1 MQRFRL
7 PNYRR
12 SVSSQTLTRWVGR
25 LVLLTLAVVAIGL
38 LVGFVRMT
46 WAEHKINQESAQQ
59 LAANEAQKQRNA
71 ALKGE
76 AEFRESGMYAEQ
88 AAREQLGM
96 ARDGETVLLPTVVLP
111 AASQPAPPPSA
122 ATTAAPEV
130 ILASTSASAPNYQRW
145 WRALFPG
152 ADASP

>member
-7 PNYRR
+7 PNYRAP
-12 SVSSQTLTRWVGR
+12 VSSQSLTRWVGR
-25 LVLLTLAVVAIGL
+25 LVLLTLGVLAVGL

-59 LAANEAQKQRNA
+59 LAANEAQQQRNA

-96 ARDGETVLLPTVVLP
+96 ARDGDTVLLPTVVIP
-111 AASQPAPPPSA
+111 AASPPAPPPA
-122 ATTAAPEV
+122 ANPSEPQVVLAA
-130 ILASTSASAPNYQRW
+130 TSASTPNYQRW

-152 ADASP
+152 TADNP

>member
-7 PNYRR
+7 PNYRPPF
-12 SVSSQTLTRWVGR
+12 SSQSLTRWVGR
-25 LVLLTLAVVAIGL
+25 LVLLTLGILAVGL
-38 LVGFVRMT
+38 LIGFVRMT

-59 LAANEAQKQRNA
+59 LAANEAQQQRNA

-88 AAREQLGM
+88 AALEQLGM
-96 ARDGETVLLPTVVLP
+96 ARDGETVLLPTVVIP
-111 AASQPAPPPSA
+111 AASPPAPPPA
-122 ATTAAPEV
+122 ANPSQPQVVLAA
-130 ILASTSASAPNYQRW
+130 TSASAPNYQRW

-152 ADASP
+152 TAENP

>member
-7 PNYRR
+7 PNYRPPI
-12 SVSSQTLTRWVGR
+12 SSQSFTRWVGR
-25 LVLLTLAVVAIGL
+25 LVLLTLGVLAIGL

-59 LAANEAQKQRNA
+59 EAANEAQKQRNA

-111 AASQPAPPPSA
+111 AASQPAPPPPA
-122 ATTAAPEV
+122 ANAAAPEIMLV
-130 ILASTSASAPNYQRW
+130 STSASAPNYQRW
-145 WRALFPG
+145 WQALFPG
-152 ADASP
+152 PAASP